1 MGSYRH
7 ETTTDDC
14 TGQCMRRRNG
24 KASHRRHDHG
34 ETGADRDREQKVFRA
49 DEMIWNDTFAAEFLE
64 QSLREKDRH
73 YRPGEGRDRCP
84 RNRGAIMAGLA
95 PRERGDAFVFIASA
109 LWGSKKSSCEHNE
122 KARSLSIS
130 PPPPPSWF
138 PFVFSC

>member
-49 DEMIWNDTFAAEFLE
+49 DEMIWNDAFAAEFLE

-73 YRPGEGRDRCP
+73 GRPGEGRDRCS
-84 RNRGAIMAGLA
+84 RNRGARMAGSSA
-95 PRERGDAFVFIASA
+95 EERGDRFEVFVPAV
-109 LWGSKKSSCEHNE
+109 GGGK
-122 KARSLSIS
+122 KARAEKKKKQ
-130 PPPPPSWF
+130 PS
-138 PFVFSC
+138 